1 MDGKLKQRVIGVI
14 VLTALAIIVLPL
26 LLDGTEQERQRIVQ
40 GVPEVPTLEVVNVD
54 PKALIAEMDRIE
66 ADSKAR
72 LPREA
77 EPPDEETEP
86 ADDIQAS
93 PSSLDANG
101 LPNGWSV
108 QVGSF
113 AETENAV
120 QLRDKLRRKG
130 FRTYAIAVAT
140 ETGDHVRVLVGPS
153 LERSRVEKIKQQIEA
168 EFQLTCKI
176 VRYNIDDDSR
186 QLGG

>member
-1 MDGKLKQRVIGVI
+1 
-14 VLTALAIIVLPL
+14 VLTALAVIILPL

-40 GVPEVPTLEVVNVD
+40 GVPAIPTLEVVNVD
-54 PKALIAEMDRIE
+54 PKALIAEMDRME

-72 LPREA
+72 LPREV
-77 EPPDEETEP
+77 EPPD
-86 ADDIQAS
+86 DIQVS
-93 PSSLDANG
+93 QSSLDPNG

-113 AETENAV
+113 AETKNAF
-120 QLRDKLRRKG
+120 QLRDKLRKKG

-140 ETGDHVRVLVGPS
+140 ETGEHVRVMVGPS
-153 LERSRVEKIKQQIEA
+153 LQRSRIEQIKEQIEA
-168 EFQLTCKI
+168 DFDLACKI
-176 VRYNIDDDSR
+176 VRYNIEDDSR